1 MNRYIIHI
9 AYLCL
14 TFFLLAS
21 CNKQEDVA
29 PQDEGMVNLSI
40 SAAMASRTTD
50 TGDEN
55 RTYAELMHTL
65 RIIIFDKDGNVEHN
79 RLYNFEKGLFE
90 TENHIF
96 IVKANETKTIYL
108 LANCENFA
116 VKEGDNPTIESL
128 DALELKGDGILQA
141 QGTKPDKGD
150 GTINVLPATAKY
162 SIKVGGQS
170 QTETLYVV
178 HAANKIQF
186 EFINN
191 TGGTINHH
199 SWTLS
204 SLAPES
210 YLVPHVNE
218 ADWVTTLQAEEN
230 NVIYDYDVPVET
242 NKHQEYTYTY
252 NTPLAIPANTAEDS
266 EDPVPTITPA
276 DNESPIY
283 LHESKFLNLT
293 TDGEDE
299 KNDQSYAITFRISG
313 SNLPDT
319 ETGGDGT
326 GGTNDN
332 TETNEGGGEESE
344 AKPYTA
350 TLENLPS
357 LFRGTYV
364 KVKVTINALQTED
377 GPNGIYAEIE
387 DWEKHPPKTGTI
399 KPEESTE
406 SNP

>member
-21 CNKQEDVA
+21 CNKQEDAV
-29 PQDEGMVNLSI
+29 PQDEGMVTLSI

-50 TGDEN
+50 TGDVN

-65 RIIIFDKDGNVEHN
+65 RIIIFDGNGNVEHN
-79 RLYNFEKGLFE
+79 RLYEFEKGLFD

-108 LANCENFA
+108 LANCEKFA
-116 VKEGDNPTIESL
+116 VKEDDLTIASL
-128 DALELKGDGILQA
+128 DALELEGDGILQN
-141 QGTKPDKGD
+141 QDTKPDKGE

-191 TGGTINHH
+191 TGETINLH

-210 YLVPHVNE
+210 YLVPHVK
-218 ADWVTTLQAEEN
+218 ADWFETLQDETD
-230 NVIYDYDVPVET
+230 NVIYDYNVPVTTDE
-242 NKHQEYTYTY
+242 HQEYTYEY
-252 NTPLAIPANTAEDS
+252 ETPLEIPANTTSESSEPTSIITPTDS
-266 EDPVPTITPA
+266 ET
-276 DNESPIY
+276 PIY
-283 LHESKFLNLT
+283 LHESKFLDLT
-293 TDGEDE
+293 TEDDE
-299 KNDQSYAITFRISG
+299 DDQKYTITFHISG
-313 SNLPDT
+313 SNLPDSG
-319 ETGGDGT
+319 TGGDGA
-326 GGTNDN
+326 GDSND
-332 TETNEGGGEESE
+332 TETGESGESE
-344 AKPYTA
+344 PRAYTA
-350 TLENLPS
+350 TLDNLPS

-364 KVKVTINALQTED
+364 KVKVTINALVEGNDED
-377 GPNGIYAEIE
+377 GIYAEIE
-387 DWEKHPPKTGTI
+387 DWDEFDPVEGELEPK
-399 KPEESTE
+399 EDVE
-406 SNP
+406 

>member
-1 MNRYIIHI
+1 MNKYFIHI

-14 TFFLLAS
+14 TLFLLVS
-21 CNKQEDVA
+21 CSKQEDVA

-40 SAAMASRTTD
+40 SAAMASRTTY
-50 TGDEN
+50 TGDVN

-141 QGTKPDKGD
+141 QGTKPDEGD

-162 SIKVGGQS
+162 SIQVGNQS

-178 HAANKIQF
+178 HAANKIEF

-191 TGGTINHH
+191 SGEEVTISEWRLTPIAQNSYLIPHITDEDENTQEEDRWY
-199 SWTLS
+199 SKVLAQYNYAGLSGDDEGVTNYNIPIDADQKEFQQTCNVVIDANSSATLY
-204 SLAPES
+204 SLANPF
-210 YLVPHVNE
+210 YF
-218 ADWVTTLQAEEN
+218 
-230 NVIYDYDVPVET
+230 
-242 NKHQEYTYTY
+242 
-252 NTPLAIPANTAEDS
+252 
-266 EDPVPTITPA
+266 
-276 DNESPIY
+276 
-283 LHESKFLNLT
+283 HESKANP
-293 TDGEDE
+293 DPSNP
-299 KNDQSYAITFRISG
+299 NDAEQQYTLSCVINDIVYDAP
-313 SNLPDT
+313 LP
-319 ETGGDGT
+319 
-326 GGTNDN
+326 
-332 TETNEGGGEESE
+332 
-344 AKPYTA
+344 
-350 TLENLPS
+350 NLPS

-364 KVKVTINALQTED
+364 KVKATIQKLT
-377 GPNGIYAEIE
+377 
-387 DWEKHPPKTGTI
+387 T
-399 KPEESTE
+399 PEEDHDPFGIIIEWEPGDEVEGILTPE
-406 SNP
+406 DE

>member
-21 CNKQEDVA
+21 CNKQEDA
-29 PQDEGMVNLSI
+29 MPQDEGMVTLSI

-50 TGDEN
+50 TGDVN

-65 RIIIFDKDGNVEHN
+65 RIIIFDGNGNVEHN
-79 RLYNFEKGLFE
+79 RLYEFEKGLFD

-108 LANCENFA
+108 LANCEKFA
-116 VKEGDNPTIESL
+116 VKEDDLTIASL
-128 DALELKGDGILQA
+128 DALELEGDGILQN
-141 QGTKPDKGD
+141 QDTKPDKGE

-162 SIKVGGQS
+162 SIQVEEKS

-191 TGGTINHH
+191 TGKTINLH

-218 ADWVTTLQAEEN
+218 ADWFETLQDETD
-230 NVIYDYDVPVET
+230 NVIYDYDVPVTTDE
-242 NKHQEYTYTY
+242 HQEYTYEY
-252 NTPLAIPANTAEDS
+252 ETPLEIPANTAS
-266 EDPVPTITPA
+266 ESSEPTSTITPT
-276 DNESPIY
+276 DSETPIY
-283 LHESKFLNLT
+283 LHESKFLDLT
-293 TDGEDE
+293 TEDN
-299 KNDQSYAITFRISG
+299 KDDQKYTITFHISG
-313 SNLPDT
+313 SNLPDSG
-319 ETGGDGT
+319 TGGDGT
-326 GGTNDN
+326 GDTND
-332 TETNEGGGEESE
+332 TETGESGESE
-344 AKPYTA
+344 PRAYTA
-350 TLENLPS
+350 TLDNLPS

-364 KVKVTINALQTED
+364 KVKVTINALVEGNDED
-377 GPNGIYAEIE
+377 GIYAKIE
-387 DWEKHPPKTGTI
+387 DWVELGEVEGELKPKDEEKD
-399 KPEESTE
+399 
-406 SNP
+406 